1 MVYDG
6 VIYDATVDYIR
17 STGINGG
24 LIVGAYFGEKFSV
37 YSGLSYFS
45 RAFKQD
51 FTLGGASSFITS
63 SEKVKLSYLNI
74 PLIIRYK
81 LFGDRFGLMLGAGI
95 NYNIGL
101 KGTSLITDIDGTVNP
116 PKTKERPVTDI
127 TMGSTAVDTYNGGYL
142 GFVLNPSIFF
152 QAGDNG
158 KLFLNF
164 NFDFGGNIAKKG
176 ETKRTL
182 ITTSINLGYEHTL
195 DLGSND

>member
-1 MVYDG
+1 MG
-6 VIYDATVDYIR
+6 NFSRGFARSVDYIR

-24 LIVGAYFGEKFSV
+24 LLVGAYFGEKFSV
-37 YSGLSYFS
+37 YSGLSYYN

-63 SEKVKLSYLNI
+63 SEKLKVSYLNI
-74 PLIIRYK
+74 PLLVRYK
-81 LFGDRFGLMLGAGI
+81 LFGERFGLMVAAGI

-101 KGTSLITDIDGTVNP
+101 NGTSLITDIDGTVTP
-116 PKTKERPVTDI
+116 PKTTERPVTDI
-127 TMGSTAVDTYNGGYL
+127 SLGSTAVDTYNGGYL

-158 KLFLNF
+158 KVFINF

-176 ETKRTL
+176 NTKL
-182 ITTSINLGYEHTL
+182 NLVTTSINLTYEHTI